1 MKFWYKF
8 LFLSVFVLAFTGC
21 GKDEVEV
28 EDEEQEQEQ
37 EQEQDEPTYVE
48 PYHSLDMKT
57 DDGKVTQLLKHKVG
71 KGIPIVILGE
81 GFVDK
86 DIKGGVFREATSKA
100 VDALFSVYPMSALKD
115 YFDVYEVTAVSYN
128 DYMAVWTNLT
138 EKGVYISD
146 TAFGVNVA
154 EEYQHGWESCIKAGD
169 EKKIVEYAKKAI
181 AGDRIND
188 ATIFVLINDTF
199 TDALSYS
206 LDGYNASPRDIPTGG
221 AIAYVTTMNITHTYT
236 SPVDLDF
243 SDTFKAALVREFG
256 HSFAKLS
263 YENYG
268 EDNGRIP
275 RSEESFIRDNQSYGF
290 YCNVSLSS
298 DVTKSPWADFAA
310 DSRYDFE
317 ELGCYEGVGDYS
329 KGVYRATYESA
340 MIAWRN
346 IINFNAAQRSM
357 IYKRCMNIAYGDS
370 WEYDYE
376 KFVEFDLEGAKAWKA
391 AHPTT
396 VYSKAKALSARKTKT
411 VKVSR

>member
-21 GKDEVEV
+21 GKDD
-28 EDEEQEQEQ
+28 DEENEEVTN
-37 EQEQDEPTYVE
+37 P
-48 PYHSLDMKT
+48 
-57 DDGKVTQLLKHKVG
+57 DGKVTQLLKHKVG

-81 GFVDK
+81 GYVEK

-115 YFDVYEVTAVSYN
+115 YFDVYEVTAVSNN
-128 DYMAVWTNLT
+128 DYVTVWTNLAET
-138 EKGVYISD
+138 GIYTSN
-146 TAFGVNVA
+146 TAFGVDVA
-154 EEYQHGWESCIKAGD
+154 AEQQPGAGVWGSCLTRGD
-169 EKKIVEYAKKAI
+169 EKKVVEYAKKAI

-188 ATIFVLINDTF
+188 ATIFVLVNDVF
-199 TDALSYS
+199 TEALSYS
-206 LDGYNASPRDIPTGG
+206 LDGYDASPRDIPTGG
-221 AIAYVTTMNITHTYT
+221 AIVYVTTMNITHTY
-236 SPVDLDF
+236 DLPDDKDL
-243 SDTFKAALVREFG
+243 SETFKAMLVCEFG

-268 EDNGRIP
+268 GGNERIP
-275 RSEESFIRDNQSYGF
+275 SSEISAIKHYQSYG
-290 YCNVSLSS
+290 YYSNVSLSS

-317 ELGCYEGVGDYS
+317 KLGCYEGSGYYS
-329 KGVYRATYESA
+329 KGAYRATYESA
-340 MIAWRN
+340 MCGWGN
-346 IINFNAAQRSM
+346 CFNAAQRSM
-357 IYKRCMNIAYGDS
+357 IYKRCMSIANGDS
-370 WEYDYE
+370 WKFNYE
-376 KFVEFDLEGAKAWKA
+376 DFVKFDLEGAKAWKA

>member
-21 GKDEVEV
+21 EKDDAEN
-28 EDEEQEQEQ
+28 EDVTN
-37 EQEQDEPTYVE
+37 P
-48 PYHSLDMKT
+48 
-57 DDGKVTQLLKHKVG
+57 DGKVTQLLKHKVG

-81 GFVDK
+81 GYVEK

-115 YFDVYEVTAVSYN
+115 YFDVYEVTAVSNN
-128 DYMAVWTNLT
+128 DYVTVWTNLAET
-138 EKGVYISD
+138 GIYTSD

-154 EEYQHGWESCIKAGD
+154 EEHQPGVWGSYLYRGD
-169 EKKIVEYAKKAI
+169 EKKVLEYAKKAI

-188 ATIFVLINDTF
+188 ATIIVLVNDVF
-199 TDALSYS
+199 TGALSYS
-206 LDGYNASPRDIPTGG
+206 LDGYDASPRDIPTGG

-236 SPVDLDF
+236 FSDDTDF
-243 SDTFKAALVREFG
+243 SETFKATLACEFG

-268 EDNGRIP
+268 EGNERIP
-275 RSEESFIRDNQSYGF
+275 SSEISAIKHYQSYG
-290 YCNVSLSS
+290 YYSNVSLSS

-317 ELGCYEGVGDYS
+317 KLGCYEGSGYYS
-329 KGVYRATYESA
+329 KGAYRATYESA
-340 MIAWRN
+340 MCGWGDC
-346 IINFNAAQRSM
+346 FNAAQRSM
-357 IYKRCMNIAYGDS
+357 IYKRCMNIANGDS
-370 WEYDYE
+370 WKFNYE
-376 KFVEFDLEGAKAWKA
+376 DFVKFDLEGAKAWKA

-396 VYSKAKALSARKTKT
+396 VSSKAKALSARKTKT